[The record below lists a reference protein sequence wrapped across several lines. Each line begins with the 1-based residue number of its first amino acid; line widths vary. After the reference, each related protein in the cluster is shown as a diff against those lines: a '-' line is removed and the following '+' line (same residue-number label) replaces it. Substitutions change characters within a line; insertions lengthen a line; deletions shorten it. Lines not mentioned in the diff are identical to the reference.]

1 MDLKREQPPKQAV
14 ARAGRKSF
22 VGVVVALLGLAAL
35 AALVWY
41 LTHQQAAGGTGPGG
55 SARRGGPPASTVGV
69 ATADRADIPVVV
81 EALGTV
87 TAAAVTTVRPQVS
100 GVLKEILFAEG
111 QQVKAGQLLA
121 VIDPRQF
128 EMALMQATGQR
139 QRDEAQ
145 LQNARLTLERYR
157 TLLAQDS
164 IARQDVDT
172 QAALVKQLEGTV
184 ATDRAAEGTARLNLG
199 YSKVTAPI
207 SGRVGLRSV
216 DLGNVVSPS
225 DANGIVVIT
234 QTNPID
240 VEFAIPQ
247 DHIPELSARI
257 ADNALLPVTALDR
270 TRETT
275 LDTGKFLAMDNQ
287 VDPQTG
293 TIRAKARFDNTK
305 NALFPSQFVNVR
317 LLLRTEQGAVVVPVS
332 ALRHNG
338 NGDFVYVFDTAERTV
353 AVRQVKRGL
362 MSADKVQI
370 VSGLNPG
377 EQVITEGAD
386 RLRDGARVMLPGD
399 RPAGAGGQHQGGGRR
414 GGHRGAQ
421 QDAAASG
428 KGTPSSQPGM
438 DAQQQGGLQGGQQQ
452 GGQHRHR
459 AGAAAQ

>member
-1 MDLKREQPPKQAV
+1 MDLKTEQPLKQA
-14 ARAGRKSF
+14 ASRSGRKSF
-22 VGVVVALLGLAAL
+22 AGVVAALLGLAAL
-35 AALVWY
+35 AALAWY
-41 LTHQQAAGGTGPGG
+41 LTHQQTAGGAGPGG
-55 SARRGGPPASTVGV
+55 GARRGGPPASTVGV
-69 ATADRADIPVVV
+69 ATAERADIPVVV

-87 TAAAVTTVRPQVS
+87 TAGAVATVRPQVS
-100 GVLKEILFAEG
+100 GVLREILFAEG
-111 QQVKAGQLLA
+111 QQVKAGQVLA

-128 EMALMQATGQR
+128 EMALMQAAGQR

-145 LQNARLTLERYR
+145 LENARLTLERYR

-184 ATDRAAEGTARLNLG
+184 VTDRAAEGTARLNLG

-207 SGRVGLRSV
+207 GGRAGLRNV

-247 DHIPELSARI
+247 DRIPELSARI
-257 ADNALLPVTALDR
+257 SDHAPLPVTALDR
-270 TRETT
+270 TREKE

-293 TIRAKARFDNTK
+293 TVRAKARFDNAK

-338 NGDFVYVFDTAERTV
+338 DGDFVYVLDAAERTV

-362 MSADKVQI
+362 MTADKVQI

-386 RLRDGARVMLPGD
+386 RLKDGARVMLPGD
-399 RPAGAGGQHQGGGRR
+399 RPGGAGGGRQGGGRR
-414 GGHRGAQ
+414 GRHRGTQ
-421 QDAAASG
+421 QDAAAPG
-428 KGTPSSQPGM
+428 KSDLLPQAGTE
-438 DAQQQGGLQGGQQQ
+438 AQAQNERQG
-452 GGQHRHR
+452 RR
-459 AGAAAQ
+459 RRYAGAAQQ